1 MHASTIPDTP
11 TWDYDPEGA
20 KGDFARLTPL
30 SPLAR
35 TAFNDVVH
43 RIHTQPDSLRH
54 ARRFIH
60 YAPLHADEGGENSQD
75 GSPVNSIARN
85 KYCGYYR
92 LNLGILPKNI
102 GLGWVAGSSRRNLR
116 DDDVDLML
124 TPQPGQHN
132 VRGRHVRF
140 SHNTNTG
147 VLMVFADNWEV
158 IIDGKKR
165 IQNTAFAACEN
176 TGLMLGDLSYTIEFT
191 DLDPQMYKTRLDDM
205 YRQRQNN
212 FSSIPH
218 FLSPT
223 PTPSLRASGYDK
235 YFIYPTSAG
244 GSYSTVSRACKK
256 DTGELFV
263 LKKMKRNNHNLAE
276 IRKEVEILKS
286 LDHHN
291 VCQLVDTLGYERTS
305 RFGHGEYD
313 DVGLILAPFAPP
325 LSLNVPHHQPAS
337 WIVDVSRQCFAGLAY
352 VHQQGLMH
360 RDIKLDNIGLV
371 NNNNSGQPLRVVL
384 LDFGH
389 ATRNPTSTNHMKGTI
404 RYLAP
409 EVIALK
415 RTVASH
421 TNPYTNKVDTW
432 ALGICIYE
440 LFHESFIRWKCVDDG
455 AADEG
460 WIRQEI
466 ASILS
471 EDEDR
476 YMIRLAMRSTIVWNP
491 LVRCS
496 AGDGLALLGGERVE
510 GEGKEKVAVTAAKRR
525 QVE

>member
-1 MHASTIPDTP
+1 MTDAHESPASTIPDTP

-124 TPQPGQHN
+124 TPQPGQHD

-212 FSSIPH
+212 FSGIPH

-286 LDHHN
+286 LDH
-291 VCQLVDTLGYERTS
+291 
-305 RFGHGEYD
+305 
-313 DVGLILAPFAPP
+313 
-325 LSLNVPHHQPAS
+325 
-337 WIVDVSRQCFAGLAY
+337 CFAGLAY